1 MAAKRGRAASIV
13 AADTDVVI
21 TAEVTSK
28 EFKITRMLLSN
39 NGPVAVRVRLWD
51 VFTDTSGDVHS
62 STVNPILIEDRNL
75 LSDETVELLEADGLV
90 TVAGGVTAQSTVG
103 AAFPDDV
110 IVGVWGEFE

>member
-1 MAAKRGRAASIV
+1 MAAKRGRAAAIV

-28 EFKITRMLLSN
+28 EFKVTRMLLSN
-39 NGPVAVRVRLWD
+39 NGAVAVRVRLWD
-51 VFTDTSGDVHS
+51 VFTDTAGDVHS

-75 LSDETVELLEADGLV
+75 IADETVEILDESGIV

-103 AAFPDDV
+103 AAFPNDV